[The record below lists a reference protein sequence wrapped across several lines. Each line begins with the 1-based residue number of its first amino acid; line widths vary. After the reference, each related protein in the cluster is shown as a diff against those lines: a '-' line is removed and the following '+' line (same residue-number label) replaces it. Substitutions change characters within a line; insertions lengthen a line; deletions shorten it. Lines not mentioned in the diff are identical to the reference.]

1 MAQQASIPHFATQSR
16 TVLSGSEKLPVSQ
29 PGVQKPA
36 APTEQLTVS
45 VVVRRKKPLAAA
57 NVSGNQRLSRAR
69 FNAEHAADP
78 AAVALVK
85 RFAKEFGLK
94 VKAGT
99 PVRGRRTVKLAGTVA
114 QMQRAFG
121 VLLSHRTID
130 GQVYRVRD
138 GSIYLPAELQ
148 GYVVAVLGL
157 DNRPQA
163 TPHFRILGQQGS
175 PPSQFSAAWNNL
187 GTIAYQTGKYDR
199 AEECFREALKQEP
212 RSFEALVNLGGVLVT
227 EQKLDEALDYNRQ
240 AVVARPNDAL
250 AQSQLGLTY
259 YLIGSLD
266 LATKH
271 LEQAIEID
279 PLHFSHPQLVL
290 FRIHLRQGNPDAAA
304 DVLEDFLT
312 RHPDWPRASNMR
324 STIVELRSR

>member
-1 MAQQASIPHFATQSR
+1 MVRGLAGVLVASAVFADGPVYEISGHILR
-16 TVLSGSEKLPVSQ
+16 ARASVVLFGASVPYSASTFVFPGREFRFKRLQ
-29 PGVQKPA
+29 PGAYV
-36 APTEQLTVS
+36 LTIFIRGRGEARQTVEVGPGTADRHGRIFVTLHLKDS
-45 VVVRRKKPLAAA
+45 DFVLAAA
-57 NVSGNQRLSRAR
+57 LDQHTVSAKQLAIS
-69 FNAEHAADP
+69 P
-78 AAVALVK
+78 AARRDYRQALRDLSKHNVDS
-85 RFAKEFGLK
+85 A
-94 VKAGT
+94 
-99 PVRGRRTVKLAGTVA
+99 VRRLNDAVE
-114 QMQRAFG
+114 RA
-121 VLLSHRTID
+121 
-130 GQVYRVRD
+130 
-138 GSIYLPAELQ
+138 P
-148 GYVVAVLGL
+148 
-157 DNRPQA
+157 
-163 TPHFRILGQQGS
+163 
-175 PPSQFSAAWNNL
+175 QFSAAWNNL

-212 RSFEALVNLGGVLVT
+212 RSFEALVNLGGVLVS

-240 AVVARPNDAL
+240 AVLARPNDAL

-279 PLHFSHPQLVL
+279 PAHFSYPQLVL

-304 DVLEDFLT
+304 DALDDFLT

>member
-1 MAQQASIPHFATQSR
+1 MVRCLAGLLVASAAFAAGPVYEISGHILPRARASVVLFGASAPYSASTFVFPGSEFRFKKLQPGAYVLTIFVRGRGEARR
-16 TVLSGSEKLPVSQ
+16 TVEVG
-29 PGVQKPA
+29 PA
-36 APTEQLTVS
+36 TADRHGRIFLRLRLKDSDFV
-45 VVVRRKKPLAAA
+45 LAAA
-57 NVSGNQRLSRAR
+57 LDQHTVSAKQLAIS
-69 FNAEHAADP
+69 P
-78 AAVALVK
+78 AARRDYREALKDLSKHNVDSAV
-85 RFAKEFGLK
+85 RRLDDAVERAPQFA
-94 VKAGT
+94 
-99 PVRGRRTVKLAGTVA
+99 
-114 QMQRAFG
+114 
-121 VLLSHRTID
+121 
-130 GQVYRVRD
+130 
-138 GSIYLPAELQ
+138 
-148 GYVVAVLGL
+148 
-157 DNRPQA
+157 
-163 TPHFRILGQQGS
+163 
-175 PPSQFSAAWNNL
+175 AAWNNL

-227 EQKLDEALDYNRQ
+227 EQKLDEALDYNGQ
-240 AVVARPNDAL
+240 AVLARPHDAL

-279 PLHFSHPQLVL
+279 PGHFSHPQLVL

-304 DVLEDFLT
+304 DALEDFLT

>member
-1 MAQQASIPHFATQSR
+1 MARIPQELQSNRRMVRYLAGVLVASAAFAAGPVYEISGRILPRARASVTLFGASAPYSAS
-16 TVLSGSEKLPVSQ
+16 TFVFPGSEFRFKKLQ
-29 PGVQKPA
+29 PGAYVLAIFIRGRGEARQTVEVGPA
-36 APTEQLTVS
+36 TADRHGRIFLTLRLKDSDFV
-45 VVVRRKKPLAAA
+45 LAAA
-57 NVSGNQRLSRAR
+57 LDQHTVSAKQLAIS
-69 FNAEHAADP
+69 P
-78 AAVALVK
+78 AARRDYREALKDLSKHNVDSAV
-85 RFAKEFGLK
+85 RRLDDAVERAPQFA
-94 VKAGT
+94 
-99 PVRGRRTVKLAGTVA
+99 
-114 QMQRAFG
+114 
-121 VLLSHRTID
+121 
-130 GQVYRVRD
+130 
-138 GSIYLPAELQ
+138 
-148 GYVVAVLGL
+148 
-157 DNRPQA
+157 
-163 TPHFRILGQQGS
+163 
-175 PPSQFSAAWNNL
+175 AAWNNL
-187 GTIAYQTGKYDR
+187 GTIAYQTGEYDR

-227 EQKLDEALDYNRQ
+227 EQKLDEALDYNGL

-279 PLHFSHPQLVL
+279 PAHFSHPQLVL

>member
-1 MAQQASIPHFATQSR
+1 MVRYLAGVLVASAAFAAGPVYEISGR
-16 TVLSGSEKLPVSQ
+16 ILPRARASVVLFGASAPYSASTFVFPGSEFRFKKLQ
-29 PGVQKPA
+29 PGAYV
-36 APTEQLTVS
+36 LTIFIRGRGEARQTVEVGPGTADRHGRIFLTLRLKDS
-45 VVVRRKKPLAAA
+45 DFVLAAA
-57 NVSGNQRLSRAR
+57 LDQHTVSAKQLAIS
-69 FNAEHAADP
+69 P
-78 AAVALVK
+78 AARRDYREALKDLSKHNVDS
-85 RFAKEFGLK
+85 A
-94 VKAGT
+94 
-99 PVRGRRTVKLAGTVA
+99 VRRLDDAVE
-114 QMQRAFG
+114 RA
-121 VLLSHRTID
+121 
-130 GQVYRVRD
+130 
-138 GSIYLPAELQ
+138 P
-148 GYVVAVLGL
+148 
-157 DNRPQA
+157 
-163 TPHFRILGQQGS
+163 
-175 PPSQFSAAWNNL
+175 QFSAAWNNL

-227 EQKLDEALDYNRQ
+227 EQKLDEALDYNGQ